1 MNAKLWTCLIWE
13 IRFPYFA
20 DTQLYLSFYMFYVHR
35 DTFIIIHWHM
45 VKSGDQNWQ
54 QLDYILEKHQCAN
67 NMKHEQALPGANI
80 DSDHNILIAK
90 TCSMLKKIINFQKAK
105 LDEIWG
111 SYILNNRKV
120 PETLEEK
127 HRVT

>member
-1 MNAKLWTCLIWE
+1 
-13 IRFPYFA
+13 
-20 DTQLYLSFYMFYVHR
+20 
-35 DTFIIIHWHM
+35 
-45 VKSGDQNWQ
+45 
-54 QLDYILEKHQCAN
+54 
-67 NMKHEQALPGANI
+67 MKHEQALPGANT

-127 HRVT
+127 HRAT